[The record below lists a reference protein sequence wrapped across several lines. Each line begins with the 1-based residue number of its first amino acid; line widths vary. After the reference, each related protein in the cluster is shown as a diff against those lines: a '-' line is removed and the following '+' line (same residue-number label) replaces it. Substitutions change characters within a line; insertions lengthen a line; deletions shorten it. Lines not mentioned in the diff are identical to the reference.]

1 MKIKESF
8 LDTMGTADG
17 TTKVLPERFAY
28 KKIEL
33 EQYTYHENDNLPVIR
48 AIVDNATDV
57 SGEGNNVSCGK
68 PDLLYEMLLLR
79 EKLSEKL
86 FDALEKTQYLV
97 NCLSQNQVDMIIKWC
112 QKNGYPYQVEQK
124 QPRKRKLKALANI
137 AEDHYY
143 AQFDLLDFLK
153 DLNEIFCAFK
163 LYQVITDSL
172 SEQDYS
178 TRIMKRQHSSKFTN
192 RELLVFETLIA
203 IEPNDAE
210 KERCKALFFEKYN
223 GRNFAMQLIPD
234 KERMFIIEVQTE
246 SLFDAAFYQLALL
259 LDSPKTQIKQCPIC
273 KRYFEPARTNQKYCA
288 TKDKNGNPTCYAQ
301 LYYKRTHPK

>member
-8 LDTMGTADG
+8 LDTMGTVDG

-57 SGEGNNVSCGK
+57 LGEGNNVSCRK
-68 PDLLYEMLLLR
+68 PDLLCEMLLLR

-97 NCLSQNQVDMIIKWC
+97 NCLCQNQVDMIIKWC

-124 QPRKRKLKALANI
+124 PPRKRKLTALANI

-143 AQFDLLDFLK
+143 AQFNLLDFLK

-178 TRIMKRQHSSKFTN
+178 IRIMKREHSSKYTN
-192 RELLVFETLIA
+192 RELLVFETLITK
-203 IEPNDAE
+203 EPNDAE
-210 KERCKALFFEKYN
+210 KERCKALLFEKYN

-234 KERMFIIEVQTE
+234 QERMFVTEVQTKN
-246 SLFDAAFYQLALL
+246 LFDAAFYQLALL

-273 KRYFEPARTNQKYCA
+273 KRYFEPTRTNQKYCA
-288 TKDKNGNPTCYAQ
+288 TENEYGKPTCYAQ
-301 LYYKRTHPK
+301 LLYKQRHPK